1 MGSLQVQS
9 KISHRYNDPEHWRI
23 LKFPCC
29 KKFVNSPVFRI
40 VISMADFAL
49 DLKRIGLLL
58 IEYIPVSLFVTRPR
72 SGKSSL
78 VFCLNES
85 SWSFW
90 CLLFLDLV
98 LAISFRTLSS
108 SGLCSVTLLISS
120 LVSLFNWSSTDLL
133 RDETCPLGLFG
144 GCCIPRFSM

>member
-1 MGSLQVQS
+1 
-9 KISHRYNDPEHWRI
+9 
-23 LKFPCC
+23 
-29 KKFVNSPVFRI
+29 
-40 VISMADFAL
+40 MADFAL
-49 DLKRIGLLL
+49 DLKRIGLPL
-58 IEYIPVSLFVTRPR
+58 IEYMPVALFVTRPN

-133 RDETCPLGLFG
+133 RDETSLK
-144 GCCIPRFSM
+144 